1 MPSPLQGF
9 IAQSQR
15 IVSNFK
21 PYLRWVIFG
30 GTIFFL
36 VSTLRQHWSEVTQL
50 RIDGTGWSILAAA
63 TGITLIAHIWS
74 GWVWSWILQEL
85 NQPAASVWGI
95 LVYLKTNIAKYL
107 PGNVWHLYGRITAST
122 QAGIPVEA
130 AALSV
135 VLEPLLMAT
144 AALFI
149 TIVSLESD
157 YRLVQLLGLGLIL
170 AAIHPRL
177 LNPLLQKLGRLKAK
191 SIFSKN
197 PKNPKNPKNSANP
210 ANSASP
216 EAAPASPEP
225 VDPID
230 RPLPP
235 ATCLKRYPVR
245 PLLGEMI
252 FVLLRG
258 VGFLFSVSVLTSV
271 SLEQIPLLISAFSFA
286 WLLGLVVPGAPGGIG
301 VFEAT
306 AIALLDSQFP
316 PAIVFG
322 SVAIYRLISTIA
334 EAVGAGL
341 AVMVERSQQCSK
353 HR

>member
-9 IAQSQR
+9 IAQIQR
-15 IVSNFK
+15 VISNFK

-85 NQPAASVWGI
+85 NQPAASAWGI
-95 LVYLKTNIAKYL
+95 SVYLRTNIAKYL

-130 AALSV
+130 ATLSV

-149 TIVSLESD
+149 TVVSLESD
-157 YRLVQLLGLGLIL
+157 YRLVQLLCLGLIL

-177 LNPLLQKLGRLKAK
+177 LNPLLQKLSRLKIKA
-191 SIFSKN
+191 IFSK
-197 PKNPKNPKNSANP
+197 KSAK
-210 ANSASP
+210 SASP
-216 EAAPASPEP
+216 EAAPVSPPEP

-235 ATCLKRYPVR
+235 ATHLKRYPVR
-245 PLLGEMI
+245 PLLGEII
-252 FVLLRG
+252 FVLLRS

-271 SLEQIPLLISAFSFA
+271 SLDQIPLLVSAFSFA

-341 AVMVERSQQCSK
+341 AVVVERSK